1 MLSLRPYQS
10 EAIEAILKAETQG
23 IRRPLLAL
31 PTGTG
36 KTVIFADLIRQRQGR
51 SLVLVHRDEL
61 IQQEAEKLRLI
72 APGLEVGIV
81 KAAKDEVDAP
91 CVLASVQTLS
101 REARLARLPLGF
113 QTVVVDEAH
122 HAVAETY
129 RRVLTAVGSFDPD
142 GPLTIG
148 VTATP
153 MRGDQVGL
161 DAVFEQIVY
170 RKSIMEMIIAGYLA
184 DIRGIQV
191 GLKVDFRKLYTRA
204 GDFVDSEVEDLL
216 MEADAPEYLCQA
228 YLEHARDRKALLF
241 APTVNMATLMAKQL
255 KASGVAAEMVCG
267 ETPLDERR
275 AILQRLKTGETQVL
289 CNCGVLTEG
298 YDEPSVDC
306 IVLMRPTKSPTLY
319 TQMIGR
325 GTRLFPGKADCL
337 VLDLMGVTARHDL
350 QTVASLAGLPL
361 DALKQGES
369 LAEAAERQADEAE
382 DARTQWQGRL
392 VAMRVDLFR
401 RRPLYWMRRD
411 EDFVLSLG
419 DDGWLVLALTSES
432 TETSERW
439 DVRHVQRQGG
449 STVVASDLS
458 MAYAQGFAEDR
469 ARTAGAGGLVNPH
482 AKWRKASVQER
493 PKMTALLAKWGWPMP
508 ATMTAGDAADV
519 ISLELLVRAERRRA
533 LPGVN
538 S

>member
-61 IQQEAEKLRLI
+61 IQQAAEKLRLI

-204 GDFVDSEVEDLL
+204 GDFVESEVEDLL